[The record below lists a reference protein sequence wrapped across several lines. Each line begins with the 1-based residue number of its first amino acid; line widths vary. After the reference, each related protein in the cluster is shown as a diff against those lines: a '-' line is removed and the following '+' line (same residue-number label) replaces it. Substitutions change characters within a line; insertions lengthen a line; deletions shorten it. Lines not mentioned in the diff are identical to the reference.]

1 METSFTYYQEI
12 TPRPL
17 ILYLS
22 LSLLAVNRAGEPL
35 SQKPPFLNS
44 SLIQGSATNGGLFIC
59 LETASHNQSLLVESK
74 GGFSDTYLEEELQ
87 DRVVAAV
94 ACGGI

>member
-1 METSFTYYQEI
+1 MEEFSPF
-12 TPRPL
+12 L
-17 ILYLS
+17 K
-22 LSLLAVNRAGEPL
+22 NH
-35 SQKPPFLNS
+35 PFLNS
-44 SLIQGSATNGGLFIC
+44 SVIQGSATNGRLFIC

>member
-1 METSFTYYQEI
+1 M
-12 TPRPL
+12 
-17 ILYLS
+17 
-22 LSLLAVNRAGEPL
+22 
-35 SQKPPFLNS
+35 
-44 SLIQGSATNGGLFIC
+44 NGRVFIC